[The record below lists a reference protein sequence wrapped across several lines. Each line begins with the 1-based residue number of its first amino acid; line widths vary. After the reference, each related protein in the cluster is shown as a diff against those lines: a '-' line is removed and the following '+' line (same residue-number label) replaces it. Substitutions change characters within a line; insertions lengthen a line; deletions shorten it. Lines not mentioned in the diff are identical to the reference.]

1 VQCGAKP
8 QTLTAYAVKML
19 IQAMYPNS
27 HATFHFL
34 NLMLYIGGTTQ
45 KVSWYVTTV
54 CEREIVCKYVI
65 EPVNQRG

>member
-1 VQCGAKP
+1 
-8 QTLTAYAVKML
+8 ML